1 MCWSKITAGLRPQRS
16 MQDLFVLQHWKH
28 LRKFS
33 WLRRP
38 LSATPPA
45 AAAAAV
51 AGGGEG
57 WGGVEAVLHWPLLI
71 FLIKPW
77 LELFSSSSL
86 KTFVTYSS
94 CPQLLCGHWRGDPS
108 EEGDTRARENRERR
122 LQTGRATA
130 IGTRV
135 DRCPC
140 VNIYMFAKVRAQH
153 LLP

>member
-1 MCWSKITAGLRPQRS
+1 MLIKNYSGS
-16 MQDLFVLQHWKH
+16 
-28 LRKFS
+28 
-33 WLRRP
+33 
-38 LSATPPA
+38 PPA
-45 AAAAAV
+45 KVNARFICFAALKTSQKVLLTEASSLGDSPSCCSCCSGR
-51 AGGGEG
+51 GGGERG
-57 WGGVEAVLHWPLLI
+57 GGVLEAVLHWPLLI

-94 CPQLLCGHWRGDPS
+94 CPQLLRGHWR
-108 EEGDTRARENRERR
+108 EEGDTRAKENRERR

>member
-33 WLRRP
+33 WLRLP
-38 LSATPPA
+38 LSVTPPA

-51 AGGGEG
+51 AGGAERGVG
-57 WGGVEAVLHWPLLI
+57 GGVEAVLHWPLLI

-86 KTFVTYSS
+86 ITFVTCSS
-94 CPQLLCGHWRGDPS
+94 CPQLLRGHWRGDPS
-108 EEGDTRARENRERR
+108 EEGDKRTERR

-130 IGTRV
+130 IGTWV

-140 VNIYMFAKVRAQH
+140 VNIDMFAKVRAQH